1 MDSAPLVYT
10 PQFQHPKL
18 ELGMRLIALG
28 IAAGCAIVL
37 GLAAWL
43 HPSRSG
49 VGSHE
54 QLRLTQCQFLS
65 HTGLP
70 CPTCG
75 MTTSFS
81 WFAHGNI
88 PASFYVQPMGMLL
101 AVIAVITIWT
111 GLYIAIT
118 GRPALRILKF
128 LPRLPWV
135 SIFLVLLVAAW
146 GWKIWIHLHG
156 IDGW

>member
-1 MDSAPLVYT
+1 MNSAPLVYT
-10 PQFQHPKL
+10 PQFQRPKL
-18 ELGMRLIALG
+18 DIGMRLIALG
-28 IAAGCAIVL
+28 IAVGCAIVL
-37 GLAAWL
+37 GIAARL
-43 HPSRSG
+43 HPSHAG

-54 QLRLTQCQFLS
+54 QLRLSQCQFLA

-81 WFAHGNI
+81 WFVRGNI
-88 PASFYVQPMGMLL
+88 PASFYIQPMGMLL
-101 AVIAVITIWT
+101 AVITVIAIWT

-118 GRPALRILKF
+118 GRPALRILRF

-135 SIFLVLLVAAW
+135 LICTLMLVAAW